1 MLRFARPTDLSSS
14 ASCTASVST
23 SGLGLGPPSSSLLF
37 TGVTLKKS
45 AVFLPLV
52 TGCLGNVLSL
62 ISGADHSRAIRHH
75 PTRRLHRLPIRVHRF
90 SPPSRPGPPP
100 IDSRFRKAVLSYP
113 PPPPLPNSSA
123 FSTAQSFDNHDRDY
137 SFSCSLPRTNS
148 TPPEPVESAY
158 PLGCGFRGSRAAFQL
173 AGEAESNGGNDARGE
188 QRGRRKRPKTNP
200 DGDVD
205 LGTSFKYPSCP
216 KCGGVLKPAVIYFSE
231 TVSTLLKDRGTS
243 LVQHSSSMLVV
254 GSCLATYSA
263 FRLIKQTLDLCSS
276 FYSLDAARRQRE
288 LMILYIGPTCAD
300 LLLSLKAK
308 IELGAFPTDLPAQ
321 SVAHGKQKR
330 SQCLSEGEV
339 QSLLGRKVKG
349 IDGTRSASTTTTWPS
364 SSSSLSPNLC
374 GRALTRSPI
383 ASVAARRV
391 SVAASAVRTY
401 AIAKPAASEVS
412 SILEQRISG
421 AGARGDVEETGR
433 VLTIGEGIARVYG
446 LRNVQAD
453 EMVEFSSGAG
463 GMCLILEANEVGRCL
478 CLRFRSSHP

>member
-123 FSTAQSFDNHDRDY
+123 FSTAQSFDNHDRDH

-263 FRLIKQTLDLCSS
+263 FRLIKQTLDLS
-276 FYSLDAARRQRE
+276 
-288 LMILYIGPTCAD
+288 
-300 LLLSLKAK
+300 
-308 IELGAFPTDLPAQ
+308 FPTVLPAQ

-349 IDGTRSASTTTTWPS
+349 IDGTRSASTTTTRPS
-364 SSSSLSPNLC
+364 FSSSLSPNLC